1 MVLAWGG
8 WNGVVVRVSLGLAM
22 AQLAACGDSTGTTET
37 FGATGGLT
45 DGTSAGSSGTSPTAP
60 GPTEASGTVSDSAT
74 GTGSAS
80 QGSMSDPTT
89 GPTSAGP
96 TSGPTTDS
104 ATTLPDTDPGTSNAS
119 DATSNSTGGAQSD
132 TMVSTGSSGGVV
144 SDTSGSTGGQGCAP
158 DKQCNDECCAPDQ
171 LCVEAQCQ
179 KDCGGPPP
187 CGQQQDCCAGQEICY
202 LGECVVPGNACDT
215 LQCATKIANDCGVGK
230 VCDSELKLCLPSK
243 ADLNCTYKP
252 PAQTFKPVPT
262 FTWGKRKVV
271 ACTMDAQCQTAESCV
286 KKVCTPGWPHL
297 DIAVNDRPTFNQ
309 SSSTA
314 AVVDLDQDC
323 VPEIIFN
330 SYTAG
335 QPDNNGVLRIIR
347 GDNGAKIFTNTDT
360 NYDTN
365 GTASPAVGDLDYDGK
380 PEILIPGET
389 NTILAFTST
398 GTPLWKSD
406 TFTAANVSSA
416 AEIANLDNDG
426 DAEVIY
432 ADAIFNSKGKKLFE
446 GNQGEGKNGQGPITC
461 VADLDGDGY
470 QELIAGKTAYGFSG
484 KVALNNFTAKQ
495 LWNSPVV
502 DGFCGVA
509 DFNGDKKPEVII
521 VGSGKIYAL
530 NPLTGAKLAEA
541 PIPNG
546 GSGGPPNIADFDGD
560 GKPEVAA
567 AGSSQYIV
575 YKYDGAATFT
585 KLWSAPTDDDSS
597 QVTGSS
603 VFDFDGD
610 GRNEVVYNDEVYLRI
625 YPGVEPDCL
634 KNPKGPAC
642 DGNMTDAE
650 VLFRDRNSSRT
661 RTEYPVIADVDGDFK
676 AEIVFPTNNDS
687 GFKLDAGIEVWGDL
701 RDNWVSTRPVW
712 NEHSYHITNVG
723 LIGEIPTIEP
733 PSWSTPMGEPYNSY
747 RRNAQGEGDSVFC
760 APDLQ
765 VKDLGVVYES
775 CPSLEMTV
783 TVANLGCLGVGPGVK
798 VSFYEQTLGYLGTAV
813 TVGPLPAG
821 ASELVQLKFV
831 TDQKPSEIWAVVD
844 EDDKMMGALNECKE
858 NNNKSPTELVC
869 VPDPN

>member
-1 MVLAWGG
+1 M
-8 WNGVVVRVSLGLAM
+8 RVSLGLTV
-22 AQLAACGDSTGTTET
+22 AQLTACGDATGTTDT
-37 FGATGGLT
+37 FGMTGGLT
-45 DGTSAGSSGTSPTAP
+45 DGTSAGSSGTSPTGP

-80 QGSMSDPTT
+80 QGSMSEPTT

-104 ATTLPDTDPGTSNAS
+104 ATTLPDTDPGTSNVS
-119 DATSNSTGGAQSD
+119 DTNSSTGGAQSD

-171 LCVEAQCQ
+171 LCIEAQCQ

-187 CGQQQDCCAGQEICY
+187 CGQQQDCCNGQEICY
-202 LGECVVPGNACDT
+202 LGECVVPGDACDT
-215 LQCATKIANDCGVGK
+215 QQCATKVANDCGIGN

-243 ADLNCTYKP
+243 ADLNCIYKP

-271 ACTMDAQCQTAESCV
+271 ACTMDSQCQTAESCV

-297 DIAVNDRPTFNQ
+297 DIGVNDRPTFNQ

-335 QPDNNGVLRIIR
+335 QPDTNGVLRIIR

-365 GTASPAVGDLDYDGK
+365 STASPAVGDLDYDGK
-380 PEILIPGET
+380 PEILVPGEGK
-389 NTILAFTST
+389 NILAFSST
-398 GTPLWKSD
+398 GAPLWKSD
-406 TFTAANVSSA
+406 VFTAANVSSA
-416 AEIANLDNDG
+416 VAIANLDNDG

-446 GNQGEGKNGQGPITC
+446 GTQGEGKNGQGPISC

-470 QELIAGKTAYGFSG
+470 QELIAGKTAFGFSG
-484 KVALNNFTAKQ
+484 KVALNTFTVKQ
-495 LWNSPVV
+495 LWNSAVV

-521 VGSGKIYAL
+521 VGSAKIYAL

-585 KLWSAPTDDDSS
+585 KLWSAPTDDTSS

-650 VLFRDRNSSRT
+650 VLFRDKNGSRT

-676 AEIVFPTNNDS
+676 AEIIFPTNNDGGS
-687 GFKLDAGIEVWGDL
+687 GVLDSGLEVWGDSL
-701 RDNWVSTRPVW
+701 DNWVSTRPVW
-712 NEHSYHITNVG
+712 NQHTYHITNVG
-723 LIGEIPTIEP
+723 LVGEIPLAEP
-733 PSWSTPMGEPYNSY
+733 PSWATPAMNPYNSY
-747 RRNAQGEGDSVFC
+747 RRNAQGAKAFC

-765 VKDLGVVYES
+765 VYDLDVDYVK
-775 CPSLEMTV
+775 CPDLAMSV
-783 TVANLGCLGVGPGVK
+783 WVANLGCLGVGPGVP
-798 VSFYEQTLGYLGTAV
+798 VSFYEQNKGYLGTAF
-813 TVGPLPAG
+813 TKGPLAAG
-821 ASELVQLKFV
+821 AAEQV
-831 TDQKPSEIWAVVD
+831 TLSVPNVTESVTIHAVVD
-844 EDDKMMGALNECKE
+844 DDGKGMGGLNECKE
-858 NNNKSPTELVC
+858 SNNETEPLLVC
-869 VPDPN
+869 VVPK